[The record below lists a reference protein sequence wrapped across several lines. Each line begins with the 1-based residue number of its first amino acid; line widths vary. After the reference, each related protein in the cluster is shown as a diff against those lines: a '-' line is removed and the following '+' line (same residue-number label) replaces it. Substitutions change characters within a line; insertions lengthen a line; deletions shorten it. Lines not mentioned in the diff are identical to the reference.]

1 MAKAA
6 ALVIT
11 GLSIALLVI
20 YGADAAA
27 GAGNPDHQGFLD
39 MDHMTRGL
47 GLGGPA
53 MVLPLIAYFISRNDS
68 SKGLGGMI
76 LITGIL
82 IIIGAVTVIGMA
94 DLSEADETAR
104 NPFMENSS
112 VTNSWW
118 NSNRSWYTKDK
129 KILDMSVCEKCKNKV
144 PKVYNCEHTNDQD
157 YCSDCYTELHYY
169 LTE

>member
-11 GLSIALLVI
+11 GISIALLVI

-76 LITGIL
+76 IISGIL
-82 IIIGAVTVIGMA
+82 IIIGAATVIGMA
-94 DLSEADETAR
+94 DSSEAQETAR
-104 NPFMENSS
+104 DPIMETLPLL
-112 VTNSWW
+112 VVGLIQLGLGAL
-118 NSNRSWYTKDK
+118 KIK
-129 KILDMSVCEKCKNKV
+129 KS
-144 PKVYNCEHTNDQD
+144 
-157 YCSDCYTELHYY
+157 
-169 LTE
+169 

>member
-11 GLSIALLVI
+11 GISIALLVI

-27 GAGNPDHQGFLD
+27 GMADPDKQGFLD

-82 IIIGAVTVIGMA
+82 IIVGAITVIGMA
-94 DLSEADETAR
+94 DLSEVTETTR
-104 NPFMENSS
+104 NPLME
-112 VTNSWW
+112 VAPLLIVGGIQMGLGVL
-118 NSNRSWYTKDK
+118 KIK
-129 KILDMSVCEKCKNKV
+129 KS
-144 PKVYNCEHTNDQD
+144 
-157 YCSDCYTELHYY
+157 
-169 LTE
+169 

>member
-11 GLSIALLVI
+11 GISIALLVI

-27 GAGNPDHQGFLD
+27 GASNPDNQGFLD
-39 MDHMTRGL
+39 MDHKTRGL

-82 IIIGAVTVIGMA
+82 IIIGAITVIGMA

-104 NPFMENSS
+104 NPLMETAPLLI
-112 VTNSWW
+112 VGGIQMGLGVL
-118 NSNRSWYTKDK
+118 KIK
-129 KILDMSVCEKCKNKV
+129 KS
-144 PKVYNCEHTNDQD
+144 
-157 YCSDCYTELHYY
+157 
-169 LTE
+169 

>member
-1 MAKAA
+1 MAKAV

-11 GLSIALLVI
+11 GISIALLVI
-20 YGADAAA
+20 YGADAAI

-82 IIIGAVTVIGMA
+82 IIIGA
-94 DLSEADETAR
+94 S
-104 NPFMENSS
+104 NSD
-112 VTNSWW
+112 W
-118 NSNRSWYTKDK
+118 
-129 KILDMSVCEKCKNKV
+129 
-144 PKVYNCEHTNDQD
+144 HG
-157 YCSDCYTELHYY
+157 
-169 LTE
+169 

>member
-1 MAKAA
+1 MAKAV

-11 GLSIALLVI
+11 GISIALLVI

-27 GAGNPDHQGFLD
+27 GASNPDHQGFLD
-39 MDHMTRGL
+39 MDHKTRGL

-82 IIIGAVTVIGMA
+82 IMIGAVTVIGMA
-94 DLSEADETAR
+94 DLSEADETTR
-104 NPFMENSS
+104 NPLMETAPLLI
-112 VTNSWW
+112 VGGIQMGLGIL
-118 NSNRSWYTKDK
+118 KIK
-129 KILDMSVCEKCKNKV
+129 KS
-144 PKVYNCEHTNDQD
+144 
-157 YCSDCYTELHYY
+157 
-169 LTE
+169 

>member
-11 GLSIALLVI
+11 GISIALLVI
-20 YGADAAA
+20 YGADAAT

-39 MDHMTRGL
+39 MDHKTRGL

-94 DLSEADETAR
+94 DLSEADETSR
-104 NPFMENSS
+104 NPFMETAPLLL
-112 VTNSWW
+112 VGGIQMGLGIL
-118 NSNRSWYTKDK
+118 KIK
-129 KILDMSVCEKCKNKV
+129 KS
-144 PKVYNCEHTNDQD
+144 
-157 YCSDCYTELHYY
+157 
-169 LTE
+169 

>member
-1 MAKAA
+1 MAKAV

-11 GLSIALLVI
+11 GISIALLVI
-20 YGADAAA
+20 YGADAAV
-27 GAGNPDHQGFLD
+27 GMDDPDKQGFLD

-76 LITGIL
+76 LVAGIL
-82 IIIGAVTVIGMA
+82 IIIGAVTLIGMT

-104 NPFMENSS
+104 NPLMETAPLLI
-112 VTNSWW
+112 VGGIQMGLGVL
-118 NSNRSWYTKDK
+118 KIK
-129 KILDMSVCEKCKNKV
+129 KS
-144 PKVYNCEHTNDQD
+144 
-157 YCSDCYTELHYY
+157 
-169 LTE
+169 

>member
-11 GLSIALLVI
+11 GIAIALLVI
-20 YGADAAA
+20 YGADVAASVNVD
-27 GAGNPDHQGFLD
+27 GEVGEQGDGFLQ

-76 LITGIL
+76 LIAGIL
-82 IIIGAVTVIGMA
+82 IVIGGVTVIGMA
-94 DLSEADETAR
+94 EPSKAEETTR
-104 NPFMENSS
+104 NPLMETIPLL
-112 VTNSWW
+112 VVGGIQMGLGIL
-118 NSNRSWYTKDK
+118 KIK
-129 KILDMSVCEKCKNKV
+129 KS
-144 PKVYNCEHTNDQD
+144 
-157 YCSDCYTELHYY
+157 
-169 LTE
+169 

>member
-6 ALVIT
+6 AVIIT
-11 GLSIALLVI
+11 GIAIALLVI

-39 MDHMTRGL
+39 MDHKTRGL

-53 MVLPLIAYFISRNDS
+53 MVLPIIAYFISRNDS

-76 LITGIL
+76 IITGIL

-94 DLSEADETAR
+94 DLSETEETAR
-104 NPFMENSS
+104 NPLMETAPLLI
-112 VTNSWW
+112 VGGIQMGLGVL
-118 NSNRSWYTKDK
+118 KIK
-129 KILDMSVCEKCKNKV
+129 KS
-144 PKVYNCEHTNDQD
+144 
-157 YCSDCYTELHYY
+157 
-169 LTE
+169 

>member
-1 MAKAA
+1 MAKTA

-11 GLSIALLVI
+11 GISIALLVI

-27 GAGNPDHQGFLD
+27 GADNPDHQGFLD

-82 IIIGAVTVIGMA
+82 IIIGAVTVIGMT
-94 DLSEADETAR
+94 DLSATDETAR
-104 NPFMENSS
+104 NPLMETAPLL
-112 VTNSWW
+112 VVGGIQMGLGVL
-118 NSNRSWYTKDK
+118 KIK
-129 KILDMSVCEKCKNKV
+129 KS
-144 PKVYNCEHTNDQD
+144 
-157 YCSDCYTELHYY
+157 
-169 LTE
+169 

>member
-1 MAKAA
+1 MAKTAA
-6 ALVIT
+6 IIIT
-11 GLSIALLVI
+11 GIAITLLVI

-39 MDHMTRGL
+39 MDHKTRGY

-53 MVLPLIAYFISRNDS
+53 MVLPIIAYFISRSDS

-94 DLSEADETAR
+94 DLSEAEETAR
-104 NPFMENSS
+104 NPLMETAPLL
-112 VTNSWW
+112 VVGGIQMGLGVL
-118 NSNRSWYTKDK
+118 KIK
-129 KILDMSVCEKCKNKV
+129 KS
-144 PKVYNCEHTNDQD
+144 
-157 YCSDCYTELHYY
+157 
-169 LTE
+169 

>member
-6 ALVIT
+6 ALIIT
-11 GLSIALLVI
+11 GIAIVLLII

-39 MDHMTRGL
+39 MDHKTRGL

-53 MVLPLIAYFISRNDS
+53 MALPIIAYFISRNDS

-76 LITGIL
+76 IITGIL

-94 DLSEADETAR
+94 DLSETEETAR
-104 NPFMENSS
+104 NPLMETAPLLI
-112 VTNSWW
+112 VGGIQMGLGIL
-118 NSNRSWYTKDK
+118 KIK
-129 KILDMSVCEKCKNKV
+129 KS
-144 PKVYNCEHTNDQD
+144 
-157 YCSDCYTELHYY
+157 
-169 LTE
+169 

>member
-1 MAKAA
+1 MAKTV

-11 GLSIALLVI
+11 GISIALLVI

-27 GAGNPDHQGFLD
+27 GASNPDHQGFLD
-39 MDHMTRGL
+39 MDHKTRGL

-82 IIIGAVTVIGMA
+82 IIIGAITVIGMA
-94 DLSEADETAR
+94 DLSEADETSR
-104 NPFMENSS
+104 NPLMETAPLL
-112 VTNSWW
+112 VVGGIQMGLGIL
-118 NSNRSWYTKDK
+118 KIK
-129 KILDMSVCEKCKNKV
+129 KS
-144 PKVYNCEHTNDQD
+144 
-157 YCSDCYTELHYY
+157 
-169 LTE
+169 